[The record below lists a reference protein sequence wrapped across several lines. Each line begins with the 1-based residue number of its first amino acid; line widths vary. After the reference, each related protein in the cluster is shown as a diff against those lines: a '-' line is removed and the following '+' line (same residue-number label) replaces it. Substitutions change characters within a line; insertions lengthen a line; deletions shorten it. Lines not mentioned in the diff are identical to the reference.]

1 MVFLLGVLS
10 LLALS
15 ITATPDMSLTSL
27 DRGVRQASNEAWG
40 RLRSRSKKGKKERK
54 GKKGKARK
62 GKKGMKAAKGVNGKQ
77 RKEDTR
83 KKPTKGNERKQGK
96 GNRRE
101 KSKKGNKNIGNKK
114 QKFKTRKTEKNERTD
129 PTPGCSDFYDNLRKF
144 RYDQNQLKK
153 VIRINRSITKLR
165 KKVEK
170 AATAFMDGAEFF
182 KDCDL
187 PEGQRIYNALR
198 FEIILLQY

>member
-1 MVFLLGVLS
+1 
-10 LLALS
+10 
-15 ITATPDMSLTSL
+15 
-27 DRGVRQASNEAWG
+27 
-40 RLRSRSKKGKKERK
+40 
-54 GKKGKARK
+54 
-62 GKKGMKAAKGVNGKQ
+62 MKAAKGVNGKQ

-96 GNRRE
+96 GNKRE

-114 QKFKTRKTEKNERTD
+114 QKFKARKTEKNERTD

>member
-1 MVFLLGVLS
+1 
-10 LLALS
+10 
-15 ITATPDMSLTSL
+15 
-27 DRGVRQASNEAWG
+27 
-40 RLRSRSKKGKKERK
+40 
-54 GKKGKARK
+54 
-62 GKKGMKAAKGVNGKQ
+62 MKAAKGVNGKQ

-101 KSKKGNKNIGNKK
+101 KSKKGNENKGNKK
-114 QKFKTRKTEKNERTD
+114 QKFKTRKNEKNERTD

-153 VIRINRSITKLR
+153 VLRIGRSITKLT